1 MWLERANRD
10 VADICTGQGRVE
22 EAVDMFKASLAS
34 DRHAS
39 HIPHMYLGQVYPGKK
54 GLRHM
59 RQGVALL
66 EKALDAKERK
76 REAGGV
82 AGLGDRGST
91 FALYEARCA
100 LAEALLA
107 EDDSGGSDEEAE
119 SLLRAAML
127 SLPDAADAH
136 QVCRGSSPASPV

>member
-82 AGLGDRGST
+82 AGLGFGG
-91 FALYEARCA
+91 EAR
-100 LAEALLA
+100 
-107 EDDSGGSDEEAE
+107 DDECDEMTEIG
-119 SLLRAAML
+119 L
-127 SLPDAADAH
+127 
-136 QVCRGSSPASPV
+136 